1 MELSRAEIP
10 LASFYKVIVG
20 SVVPRPIAWVSTLN
34 AEGVPNLAPYS
45 FFNVVCK
52 NPPTILFCPGV
63 RGTDGLLKDSYTNV
77 RANQE
82 FVVNI
87 VSEELAEAMNKT
99 ATELPSEVD
108 EFKYAGLTTAASKMI
123 AAPRVAESPVSFEC
137 TVSQI
142 IDVGNGSPGSGWVVL
157 GEVLHIHVSDEVLLP
172 NYRIDLDKLNPI
184 GRLSG
189 PSYARISDRF
199 EMKREPSQVLPR

>member
-1 MELSRAEIP
+1 MELNRAEIP

-20 SVVPRPIAWVSTLN
+20 TVVPRPIAWVSTLN
-34 AEGVPNLAPYS
+34 EKGIPNLAPFS
-45 FFNVVCK
+45 FFNVVCM

-63 RGTDGLLKDSYTNV
+63 RGTDGQLKDSYTNV
-77 RANQE
+77 RANRE

-108 EFKYAGLTTAASKMI
+108 EFEFAGLTIAASKMI
-123 AAPRVAESPVSFEC
+123 SAPRVAESPVSFEC
-137 TVSQI
+137 KVSQI
-142 IDVGNGSPGSGWVVL
+142 IDVGDGSPGSGWVVL
-157 GEVLHIHVSDEVLLP
+157 GEVVHIHVSDEVMLP
-172 NYRIDLDKLNPI
+172 NFRIDLDKLNPI

-189 PSYARISDRF
+189 PRYARTTDRF
-199 EMKREPSQVLPR
+199 EMRRGASQVLPR